1 MKRVIKKFTDGK
13 LDGRYLVYL
22 DEQLIERG
30 KYELGKKERL
40 WVRYYKNGN
49 IKSERYYSND
59 KLSDFYNFYYPTG
72 EIFVTGEFSD
82 NKRVGEWRFYDKNKK
97 IKINSEFIEISYQEQ
112 LKSKADA
119 FASLFHQLTEVFKE

>member
-1 MKRVIKKFTDGK
+1 MKKVIKKFTDGK

-59 KLSDFYNFYYPTG
+59 KLSGFYNFYYPTG
-72 EIFVTGEFSD
+72 EIFVTGEFSE
-82 NKRVGEWRFYDKNKK
+82 NKRVGEWKFYTKDKKLKK
-97 IKINSEFIEISYQEQ
+97 EKRYSN
-112 LKSKADA
+112 LK
-119 FASLFHQLTEVFKE
+119 E